1 MKEYIR
7 VGTEYFK
14 IVDLP
19 LMSGD
24 ATKSMK
30 KWNKQTIIDDF
41 GKDALSKV
49 KKYEAFC
56 TFPSH
61 VAYQREINKFY
72 NIYEPLSYEINKDGN
87 WTKIKFFL
95 QHMFGTQYELGLDY
109 LTILW
114 KHPIQ
119 ILPILCFVSSER
131 NTGKSTFLKL
141 LKLLFEGNMT
151 INKNEDFRSRFNSD
165 WANKLIVAVDEVLL
179 DKKEDSERIKNLSTS
194 NYYKS
199 EGKGVDKVE
208 IEFFGKFILCSNNEE
223 NFIKLDDLEIR
234 YWVIKVVPFLTEN
247 PDLLRQM
254 RKEIPFFAFHLT
266 NREIV
271 TKRVSR
277 MWFTKEQIHT
287 KALDVLVR
295 GNRTSIEKEIEEFL
309 IDEFSMLEL
318 DELCYSISNLV
329 EQLNKRN
336 IRANNSYVSTILKNH
351 FNMESKNSSYK
362 LYKIDYSNT
371 LTEKFN
377 VYFETVKGRHYT
389 FKREKFLK

>member
-14 IVDLP
+14 LIDYP
-19 LMSGD
+19 LISGD
-24 ATKSMK
+24 SVKSTT

-41 GKDALSKV
+41 GKDSLKKI
-49 KKYEAFC
+49 KKYESFC

-61 VAYQREINKFY
+61 VVYNREINKFY
-72 NIYEPLSYEINKDGN
+72 NKYEPLSYSIDHDGD
-87 WTKIKFFL
+87 WKTIETFL
-95 QHMFGTQYELGLDY
+95 KHMFGDQYDIGLDY

-114 KHPIQ
+114 KHPTQ

-141 LKLLFEGNMT
+141 LKMIFEGNMT

-165 WANKLIVAVDEVLL
+165 WASKLIIAVDEVLL

-194 NYYKS
+194 NYFKS

-223 NFIKLDDLEIR
+223 NFIKVDDLEIR
-234 YWVIKVVPFLTEN
+234 YWVIKVAPFLKEN
-247 PDLLRQM
+247 PNLLEQM
-254 RKEIPFFAFHLT
+254 KKEISHFANYLT
-266 NREIV
+266 HREIKS
-271 TKRVSR
+271 KRVSR
-277 MWFTKEQIHT
+277 MWFSKEQIHT
-287 KALDVLVR
+287 KALEVLMR

-309 IDEFSMLEL
+309 IDEFSLLGVEEL
-318 DELCYSISNLV
+318 SFSVSNLV

-336 IRANNSYVSTILKNH
+336 IRANNTYVSKILREH
-351 FNMESKNSSYK
+351 FKLIPNNTTYKIYK
-362 LYKIDYSNT
+362 LDYSSPSMENPIIYH
-371 LTEKFN
+371 EN
-377 VYFETVKGRHYT
+377 AKGRHYT
-389 FKREKFLK
+389 FVKDNFIK